1 MSGIT
6 APGDPGGAPSTAN
19 TSQVCPFAGRQ
30 DAFRPLFGP
39 FVRAETVGW
48 QPALFKKHAA
58 SLRCQPNRMPESLLR
73 TGPPSTC
80 SLSECQNRRNCSHIA
95 TPTGPTRSRF
105 KSGSHKE
112 WAANLTITLISK
124 LQSQMRSQCRSGK
137 ALAASVLQGD
147 IGQDSD
153 RGDVRDW
160 QGQALCSLERIP
172 PRSGHALSH

>member
-124 LQSQMRSQCRSGK
+124 LQREITEYSPTPHLDTSFGTVMT
-137 ALAASVLQGD
+137 
-147 IGQDSD
+147 
-153 RGDVRDW
+153 
-160 QGQALCSLERIP
+160 
-172 PRSGHALSH
+172 LSATAFAFGS